1 MGVPEKPP
9 GVISNLIEKD
19 KTGSFNHSLSRN
31 YFSLFLGVAI
41 CNYICE
47 ALGDEAGTT
56 PQTIYA
62 NAANGNP
69 SKQNA

>member
-9 GVISNLIEKD
+9 GVMSNLIEKD

-47 ALGDEAGTT
+47 SWGDEAGTT
-56 PQTIYA
+56 PLTIYA
-62 NAANGNP
+62 NGSP
-69 SKQNA
+69 HKQNA

>member
-9 GVISNLIEKD
+9 GVVSNLIEKD

-31 YFSLFLGVAI
+31 YFSLFWGLLYAT
-41 CNYICE
+41 YICE
-47 ALGDEAGTT
+47 SWGDEAGTT

-62 NAANGNP
+62 NGSP
-69 SKQNA
+69 PKQNA